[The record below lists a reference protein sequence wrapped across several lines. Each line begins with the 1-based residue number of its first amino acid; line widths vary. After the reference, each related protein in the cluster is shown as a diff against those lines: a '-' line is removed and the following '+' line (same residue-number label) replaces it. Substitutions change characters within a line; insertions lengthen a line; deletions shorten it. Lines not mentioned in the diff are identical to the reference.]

1 MIHRCKK
8 FAFLVTILWPVA
20 GLSQDYGGA
29 IGQVTIDG
37 AIIQRITEYQNAG
50 SVLNS
55 DLHGVGSSGNNFLDA
70 LSNPTRNRL
79 ENLELFKSTTNANE
93 KDLDKF
99 VNEILNLA
107 ETRNT
112 ISELNQRAL
121 LDRIIG
127 DDFMTIGG
135 VPSFKDPPKL
145 DGNHLDLIGGIE
157 SSDNCRGCLK
167 PFPDNSNAIGY
178 RYYVHGFT
186 DVLALVRS
194 KQNWNES
201 HGRCG
206 AVLVSDRHVLTAA
219 HCLAKSVQGLNKR
232 ASSITPA
239 DPPYERS
246 WSKLTLKEHMLTLIQ
261 KLGKNVPATDDE
273 DSFVKFKIPEVDH
286 ILLRFDADKLANNSV
301 NWLGTGASN
310 DRQKF
315 AKNDIAI
322 LILKEPL
329 NLECTQSSCVEPAY
343 LPFSAD
349 ALPHPRRITFGGY
362 GPTLQLNLINLMNK
376 SKRWHRNVMITTNWE
391 TRGASGNDVFLQWD
405 TAKDRG
411 GGGPCRGDSGSA
423 IFSDWMHG
431 LKGETHY
438 VETLVV
444 LGLWPE
450 EKGED
455 CKLVSGHGL
464 RLAPLKPELCGL
476 TKNFI
481 RGCDQEFVS
490 R

>member
-1 MIHRCKK
+1 
-8 FAFLVTILWPVA
+8 
-20 GLSQDYGGA
+20 
-29 IGQVTIDG
+29 
-37 AIIQRITEYQNAG
+37 
-50 SVLNS
+50 
-55 DLHGVGSSGNNFLDA
+55 
-70 LSNPTRNRL
+70 
-79 ENLELFKSTTNANE
+79 
-93 KDLDKF
+93 
-99 VNEILNLA
+99 
-107 ETRNT
+107 
-112 ISELNQRAL
+112 
-121 LDRIIG
+121 
-127 DDFMTIGG
+127 MTSGG

-301 NWLGTGASN
+301 NWPGTGASN
-310 DRQKF
+310 DLS
-315 AKNDIAI
+315 
-322 LILKEPL
+322 LI
-329 NLECTQSSCVEPAY
+329 
-343 LPFSAD
+343 
-349 ALPHPRRITFGGY
+349 HI
-362 GPTLQLNLINLMNK
+362 
-376 SKRWHRNVMITTNWE
+376 
-391 TRGASGNDVFLQWD
+391 
-405 TAKDRG
+405 
-411 GGGPCRGDSGSA
+411 
-423 IFSDWMHG
+423 
-431 LKGETHY
+431 
-438 VETLVV
+438 
-444 LGLWPE
+444 
-450 EKGED
+450 
-455 CKLVSGHGL
+455 
-464 RLAPLKPELCGL
+464 
-476 TKNFI
+476 
-481 RGCDQEFVS
+481 
-490 R
+490 